1 MKTFTRVALL
11 ATTAMLLSGCAVVP
25 KYFAWLKPGR
35 ERPAVEVQ
43 PVRASTETASVDPA
57 DRLYRSAVAAI
68 EDRDYGLAL
77 ERLQLARE
85 RAPQDVRVLNALGVI
100 YDKLGR
106 FDLSARFY
114 AEASAVAPDSPV
126 VTANLAYSHLMQRK
140 YDEVRTAALTPG
152 RQYAELQAAPRPA
165 ALDTAPKADAF
176 STARPYASLNTP
188 RKTLTLAKAET
199 SLLKR
204 ATPALVG
211 RPLLLVDAGGGATR
225 VKTQLAS
232 LGWSVRPLIE
242 RGEASKDSRIVY
254 PIEHKAVALALA
266 NTLPFR
272 TAMAVCEDNCRGV
285 TLVLGED
292 AKWSG

>member
-11 ATTAMLLSGCAVVP
+11 ASTAMLLSGCAAMP
-25 KYFAWLKPGR
+25 KYLAWLKPGR
-35 ERPAVEVQ
+35 DKPAVEVQ
-43 PVRASTETASVDPA
+43 AVRSSTETASIDPT
-57 DRLYRSAVAAI
+57 DRLYRSAVSAI

-85 RAPQDVRVLNALGVI
+85 HSPQDVRVLNALGVI

-126 VTANLAYSHLMQRK
+126 VTANLAYSNLMQRK

-152 RQYAELQAAPRPA
+152 RYYAELQAAPRPA
-165 ALDTAPKADAF
+165 TSRPAVTD
-176 STARPYASLNTP
+176 TARPYASLKAAP
-188 RKTLTLAKAET
+188 RTLTLAKAET

-211 RPLLLVDAGGGATR
+211 RPLLLVDAGGGATK

-242 RGEASKDSRIVY
+242 RGQASKESRILY
-254 PIEHKAVALALA
+254 PAEHKAVALALA

-272 TAMAVCEDNCRGV
+272 TALSVCDDNCRGV

>member
-1 MKTFTRVALL
+1 MQTFTRVALV
-11 ATTAMLLSGCAVVP
+11 AGAAVLLSGCASMP
-25 KYFAWLKPGR
+25 KYLAWLKLGPKQ
-35 ERPAVEVQ
+35 PDIEVQ
-43 PVRASTETASVDPA
+43 TVNTATETAAVDPA

-77 ERLQLARE
+77 ERLQQARE
-85 RAPQDVRVLNALGVI
+85 RSPQDVRVLNALAVT

-106 FDLSARFY
+106 FDLSTRFY

-140 YDEVRTAALTPG
+140 YDEVRTAAVTPA
-152 RQYAELQAAPRPA
+152 RQYVELK
-165 ALDTAPKADAF
+165 TAPKPAV
-176 STARPYASLNTP
+176 LNTAP
-188 RKTLTLAKAET
+188 RTLTLAKAET

-211 RPLLLVDAGGGATR
+211 RPLLLVDAGGGAGR

-272 TAMAVCEDNCRGV
+272 TALSVCDDNCRGV